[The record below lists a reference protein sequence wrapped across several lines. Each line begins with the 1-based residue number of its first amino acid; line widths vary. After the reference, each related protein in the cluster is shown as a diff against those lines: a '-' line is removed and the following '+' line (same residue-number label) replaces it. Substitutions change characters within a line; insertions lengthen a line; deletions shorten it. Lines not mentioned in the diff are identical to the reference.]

1 MTSPATEPA
10 STPVTAGTPVPSAR
24 PLFYKIPPADLPRF
38 GDDRWDLRAAA
49 RDQHYAHAICRAQ
62 YPEPFR
68 EDAKLYALTLLTAV
82 DDAPA
87 LRRAR
92 SQVPSVKTIISDLNC
107 LSVFLRWLASRHI
120 TRFCDATAADLDG
133 YLHHVQDLPAIS
145 STRRRVLLIA
155 VQRLH
160 AYRELLPAR
169 CQLPGA
175 CLWQGA
181 SAAELASDP
190 GPRTGENRAPRI
202 HPDVMEPL
210 LSAALLT
217 AGTIAADLL
226 PAGRRLFELRA
237 LAGQLGSGRERRS
250 GHLSYQAATEYLHDL
265 LAELASRGLPLPGQR
280 DEHGQLVT
288 DTRGLAIA
296 ARFFPRFLTTS
307 RAQQLLAGSGL
318 PLQQDMLRVTRFP
331 PAAGHPWRTA
341 HADTKTLLSLLRHV
355 ITACYVTTAYLSG
368 ARTGEVLNLRRGCIT
383 RDDAPGLVFMS
394 GSQLKAGESR
404 RERSPATIPWVVTGQ
419 TAQAVGVLEELFSSD
434 LLFPGGW
441 FFTGSWFTEPDRP
454 ATRRSF
460 RISTDIASFI
470 TWFNTTVATVTG
482 HPAIPADD
490 HGTITAPRPR
500 RTLAWHIVRR
510 PGGRRLPVR
519 ARTAAPEPEDGLDE
533 TLLAAARRA
542 AAEHQAACGQP
553 ITRDALR
560 ARLGHGP
567 GLASRGPRVNPRH
580 PGPARRPGMYLALTR
595 RVPPVDLTRPMPA
608 RPGTGPLRWGK
619 EESFQSEVHG
629 VHECGVVLVNDCHF
643 AVFSRDDLGACGAGH
658 GTRGVG
664 RDTRLGRAVGAPGVD
679 VVAES
684 FGEAGAVRAVSDG
697 AEAGAAFWCF
707 EALGGEVGDGVALRQ
722 GHGARSDD
730 RGAQPAGDGGRLG
743 GDPADGRVRGGGAQ
757 PDGVQGFRRSHRH
770 VGVGARFRL
779 VKDAGQL
786 AG

>member
-10 STPVTAGTPVPSAR
+10 STPVTAGTPVLSAR

-38 GDDRWDLRAAA
+38 GDDRWDLWAAV
-49 RDQHYAHAICRAQ
+49 RDQHYAHAICWAQ

-133 YLHHVQDLPAIS
+133 YLHHVQDLLAIS
-145 STRRRVLLIA
+145 STRRRMLLIA

-190 GPRTGENRAPRI
+190 GPRTGENRTPRI

-318 PLQQDMLRVTRFP
+318 PLQQDMLRVTRFS

-355 ITACYVTTAYLSG
+355 ITACFVTTAYLSG

-383 RDDAPGLVFMS
+383 RDDALGLVFMS

-490 HGTITAPRPR
+490 HGTITAPRLR

-510 PGGRRLPVR
+510 PGGTIAGATQYGHFHTQLIQGYAGVADSGFADEIAFETYLLRAETLHDDAQRLAAGEHVSGPAAASYRDRVSAAASFAGTTITSPAQAR
-519 ARTAAPEPEDGLDE
+519 SALANPALNIHHGDLLTCIWNPQTAACRSPGEQDSTPNWPRCRPSCANIARTGRDADALTREADRLQAQLDGPAIPQPLRDRLQQRLRHYRD
-533 TLLAAARRA
+533 LLAAHHGTSP
-542 AAEHQAACGQP
+542 AAEP
-553 ITRDALR
+553 E
-560 ARLGHGP
+560 
-567 GLASRGPRVNPRH
+567 
-580 PGPARRPGMYLALTR
+580 PA
-595 RVPPVDLTRPMPA
+595 A
-608 RPGTGPLRWGK
+608 RP
-619 EESFQSEVHG
+619 
-629 VHECGVVLVNDCHF
+629 
-643 AVFSRDDLGACGAGH
+643 
-658 GTRGVG
+658 
-664 RDTRLGRAVGAPGVD
+664 
-679 VVAES
+679 
-684 FGEAGAVRAVSDG
+684 
-697 AEAGAAFWCF
+697 
-707 EALGGEVGDGVALRQ
+707 
-722 GHGARSDD
+722 
-730 RGAQPAGDGGRLG
+730 
-743 GDPADGRVRGGGAQ
+743 
-757 PDGVQGFRRSHRH
+757 
-770 VGVGARFRL
+770 
-779 VKDAGQL
+779 
-786 AG
+786 